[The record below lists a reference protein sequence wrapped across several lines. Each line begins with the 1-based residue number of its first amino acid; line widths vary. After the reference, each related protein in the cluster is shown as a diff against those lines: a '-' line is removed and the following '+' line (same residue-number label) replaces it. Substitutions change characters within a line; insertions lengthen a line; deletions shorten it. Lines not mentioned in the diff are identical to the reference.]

1 MKRIAAVLAMM
12 YAAFVS
18 GDESALNVVA
28 PTLDIAREGNS
39 IWIRRDGRNLFRY
52 RFQEVPYKPYV
63 QAWYTPEGVS
73 VLRDAPHDHL
83 HHHALM
89 FATKVND
96 VNFWEEQEAPG
107 RQDHLDFEAI
117 ETVPAGDTTGARL
130 IHRLNWVNPKS
141 GEVLLQEIR
150 IITIYDTGTPSLLT
164 WESRFTVPPGK
175 GKSTLG
181 GAHYHGL
188 GMRFVESM
196 DTVGTFTVPGG
207 ALGELVRGDEH
218 LTTGPWCAYTAPA
231 GGHDVTVAL
240 FDDPGN
246 LRPAL
251 WFTMKEHF
259 AYLSATVN
267 LWREPLAITEGTPLV
282 LRYGAAL
289 WDTPVEKD
297 QIEAVRRQWLDLAG
311 PLKP

>member
-12 YAAFVS
+12 STAFTS
-18 GDESALNVVA
+18 GGEAQPVVA
-28 PTLDIAREGNS
+28 APALDIAREGDS
-39 IWIRRDGRNLFRY
+39 VWIRQDGQNLLRY
-52 RFQEVPYKPYV
+52 RFQDVPFKPYV
-63 QAWYTPEGVS
+63 QAWYSPSGVNI
-73 VLRDAPHDHL
+73 LRDSPSDHK

-89 FATKVND
+89 FATKVDN

-107 RQDHLDFEAI
+107 LQVHQDFDAL
-117 ETVPAGDTTGARL
+117 ETGPIGDTTYAR
-130 IHRLNWVNPKS
+130 IVQRLNWVHPKS
-141 GEVLLQEIR
+141 GEVLLQETR
-150 IITIYDTGTPSLLT
+150 TIAVYDTGTPSLLT

-196 DTVGTFTVPGG
+196 DTVGSFTVPGG
-207 ALGELVRGDEH
+207 KLGELVRGDEH
-218 LTTGPWCAYTAPA
+218 LSTGPWCAYTAPA

-267 LWREPLAITEGTPLV
+267 LWREPLTITEGTPLV

-289 WDTPVEKD
+289 WDTPVEKE